1 MQSKCLNRLIY
12 PPLSPNSHKSNNR
25 ILDNGIIERSYKNF
39 LETDAAHAEK
49 LDIRLALDYIHENLL
64 SDTLSVKDVI
74 EKNDIKTHCFHDRF
88 ADEVTLNGNARRTPG
103 EYITWAR
110 MQVAQR
116 ILEYGACNMTDLAH
130 KLGFNSYPTFWR
142 AFRKH
147 FGCTPSEAAKMNGR
161 NHPFSS
167 KRL

>member
-1 MQSKCLNRLIY
+1 MESKCLNRLVY
-12 PPLSPNSHKSNNR
+12 SLPNSRKFNNK
-25 ILDNGIIERSYKNF
+25 ILDSGIIEKAYENF

-49 LDIRLALDYIHENLL
+49 VDIRFVLNYIHKNLL

-74 EKNDIKTHCFHDRF
+74 EKNNIKTHCFHDRF

-110 MQVAQR
+110 MQVARR
-116 ILEYGACNMTDLAH
+116 ILEHGACSMTDLAYA
-130 KLGFNSYPTFWR
+130 LGFNSYPTFWR

-147 FGCTPSEAAKMNGR
+147 LGCTPSEAAKMNG
-161 NHPFSS
+161 
-167 KRL
+167 KVD

>member
-1 MQSKCLNRLIY
+1 MYKRYAVEMLKPSYL
-12 PPLSPNSHKSNNR
+12 PPPSRNSHKS
-25 ILDNGIIERSYKNF
+25 DNKIIEKAYENF
-39 LETDAAHAEK
+39 LKTDAAHAEK

-74 EKNDIKTHCFHDRF
+74 EKNNIKTHCFHDRF

-110 MQVAQR
+110 MQVARR
-116 ILEYGACNMTDLAH
+116 ILEHGACNMTDLGHA
-130 KLGFNSYPTFWR
+130 LGFNSYTTFWR

-147 FGCTPSEAAKMNGR
+147 LGCKPSEAAKVNG
-161 NHPFSS
+161 
-167 KRL
+167 KD